1 MQGLE
6 TDSATIGQPPHRFEV
21 ITGEAG
27 RRSHDDGFKGRLVAL
42 TLASGS
48 CVADVA
54 RAHGIHPQLLYTWRR
69 QAKTGKLVLPALD
82 APEFAP
88 VVIDDD
94 VPVPPSQ
101 APVPDSETSAI
112 VIEFDG
118 VMVRLGGSTSASRIA
133 EIAAA
138 LRNTR

>member
-6 TDSATIGQPPHRFEV
+6 ADSATIGQRPHRFEI

-82 APEFAP
+82 AQEFAP
-88 VVIDDD
+88 VVVDDD
-94 VPVPPSQ
+94 VSVPSLQSP
-101 APVPDSETSAI
+101 APDGETSAI
-112 VIEFDG
+112 EINADG
-118 VMVRLGGSTSASRIA
+118 ITVRLPLDMPAFRIA

-138 LRNTR
+138 LRDIR